1 MNAEV
6 MTEGNRLWALVPG
19 KRKKLLLSLAFL
31 FVFVLITM
39 WLNSIKP
46 PLIETVPYERDVK
59 GSAFVNANLLLVDQ
73 MMRNWLPN
81 DKFWPTVMLDNM
93 PNFQLG
99 QLELVRYNIR
109 GLRDRLSRM
118 RSTDK
123 LDPFAEKAFSALAND
138 PKKWWFP
145 SAESKWKE
153 AHKYLTA
160 YQEGLR
166 SGTSNF
172 FPRADNLAELFQDI
186 SSLLGGAN
194 TRLLNSTREK
204 KVVKEIEDISE
215 GSTSQ
220 QTEVELDVPWYK
232 VDDNFYYSQGIAY
245 ALYPTLLAVKLDFRE
260 VLIKK
265 NCMGLLD
272 SILEDLRRCY
282 FEPLIVFNG
291 EIDSIF
297 ANHSLNLASVLADA
311 KQKMDSI
318 VVTLTRG

>member
-1 MNAEV
+1 MNMEATNEAQTAP
-6 MTEGNRLWALVPG
+6 MPASS
-19 KRKKLLLSLAFL
+19 KRKKLLVGGAILIAL
-31 FVFVLITM
+31 VLIIM
-39 WLNSIKP
+39 WLNSRKP
-46 PLIETVPYERDVK
+46 PLIEAVPYDREVK
-59 GSAFVNANLLLVDQ
+59 GSAFINANLLLLDQ
-73 MMRNWLPN
+73 MMQNWLPN
-81 DKFWPTVMLDNM
+81 DKLWPTVLLDNM

-99 QLELVRYNIR
+99 ELELVRYNIR
-109 GLRDRLSRM
+109 VLRDRLSRM

-123 LDPFAEKAFSALAND
+123 LDPFTEKAFSALAND

-153 AHKYLTA
+153 AHKHLSLYL
-160 YQEGLR
+160 EGLR
-166 SGTSNF
+166 AGTSNF

-194 TRLLNSTREK
+194 TRLLNASK
-204 KVVKEIEDISE
+204 DMKVIRAVEDLPE
-215 GSTSQ
+215 GSQGQ
-220 QTEVELDVPWYK
+220 QTEVELHVPWYK
-232 VDDNFYYSQGIAY
+232 VDDNFYYAQGIAY

-260 VLIKK
+260 VLTKK
-265 NCMGLLD
+265 NCMSLLD